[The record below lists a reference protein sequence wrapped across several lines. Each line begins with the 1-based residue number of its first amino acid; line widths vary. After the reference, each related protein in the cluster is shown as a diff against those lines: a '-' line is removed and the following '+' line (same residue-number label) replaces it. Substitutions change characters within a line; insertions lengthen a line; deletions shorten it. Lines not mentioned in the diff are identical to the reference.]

1 MLDSLKIK
9 QIIILAGLLPFILLT
24 CATNI
29 NPSND
34 DGWFR
39 TNTQQYSLVG
49 WIDMR
54 YQTWSGR
61 VTAEALTHTFLQRPV
76 DVWRAMNIVMYL
88 VLVVCIYKYYTLLV
102 AKRSEGRDLAVLA
115 LCTVV
120 PLVMGV
126 MALLGSAFWVT
137 GSIFYLWIAALG
149 LIAFYPILY
158 TYVRRTL
165 PPKWLMT
172 IGIGASAMAALGQ
185 EQVSALLVGFTGLAV
200 AGLFWQTRRIWLYP
214 VFQLVITVLA
224 AGISYFAPGNMIRME
239 SEIRTW
245 LPTFQT
251 APLMDRFEWSLRWF
265 MDATINHFGFVF
277 ILMWGLIALLMLAK
291 ARQVTLG
298 WRDQAIV
305 MVLVAAV
312 FLHLA
317 SPLSQYVLD
326 FHAQWGVAE
335 FPTMS
340 YTVLAFW
347 LAVLAVTVIGLYR
360 VSALYLQRRFA
371 LPLMGLGILLATAI
385 ITLSPTMYASEQRTL
400 FVPGILGILILVV
413 LAGYAF
419 REYWAHRLLL
429 FTVFFLAFAINV
441 VALLAYRFP
450 SLQTLLG

>member
-1 MLDSLKIK
+1 
-9 QIIILAGLLPFILLT
+9 
-24 CATNI
+24 
-29 NPSND
+29 
-34 DGWFR
+34 
-39 TNTQQYSLVG
+39 
-49 WIDMR
+49 MR